1 MLGFRSWGGDAS
13 RRESKREATESSA
26 HVSSRFHNA
35 KRIKTGGD
43 TVKTGGDSDG
53 EADAIDIDEAGSRT
67 DDDDDDMLLSPK
79 EGPKRCK
86 HFVIQAFIQ
95 SSPDSARKIGNSE
108 VAARGGLGKPLH
120 RAALSWVLLAGGTCC
135 S

>member
-67 DDDDDDMLLSPK
+67 DDDDDDISHVASCADVIACP
-79 EGPKRCK
+79 RC
-86 HFVIQAFIQ
+86 FYL
-95 SSPDSARKIGNSE
+95 RKKDRN
-108 VAARGGLGKPLH
+108 AASIL
-120 RAALSWVLLAGGTCC
+120 
-135 S
+135 